1 MWMNFPWASIQSIHF
16 SVQVESLFWIH
27 VCRQFSRL
35 SSLKFETNA
44 PVSKC
49 LCYWIM
55 VSMIWRDL
63 DLLFSSL
70 LWRCI
75 CWDLLHIQANLVG
88 LNPYPTLLQDY
99 VHFWGRFG
107 PFVNFLTPVL
117 IFWLLLGS
125 WVNISLWSRPAT
137 SRRPSLAKRG
147 EAWGCFLL
155 ELVTC
160 RRPLRVFD
168 PNWSPAGGPY
178 VYSARSVFKPE
189 LCKE

>member
-1 MWMNFPWASIQSIHF
+1 MWINFPWASIQSIHF

-35 SSLKFETNA
+35 SSLKFKTNA

-88 LNPYPTLLQDY
+88 LNPYPTLLKDY

-107 PFVNFLTPVL
+107 PFVNFLTSSVNFL
-117 IFWLLLGS
+117 AVSWLMGKYFLVKPTCDKPKAEPREARRGLRLLP
-125 WVNISLWSRPAT
+125 SRTGHLPEAPT
-137 SRRPSLAKRG
+137 CIRP
-147 EAWGCFLL
+147 

-160 RRPLRVFD
+160 RRPLRVF
-168 PNWSPAGGPY
+168 GPKCIQ
-178 VYSARSVFKPE
+178 ART
-189 LCKE
+189 L